1 METYIIYAL
10 ALTLLQLWII
20 PMALNFKNLSWMMSS
35 RDQDL
40 DTSSNLYL
48 QRVNKS
54 TANLYESLPA
64 FLALALLSLVLGVDT
79 SSAACV
85 WLIARVGHL
94 IFYVAGIGLLRTASW
109 LISLGALRSEERRV
123 GKECER

>member
-35 RDQDL
+35 RDEDL

-94 IFYVAGIGLLRTASW
+94 LFYVAGIGLLRTASW
-109 LISLGALRSEERRV
+109 LISLGALIFMA
-123 GKECER
+123 CALI

>member
-35 RDQDL
+35 RDEDL

-48 QRVNKS
+48 QRINKS

-79 SSAACV
+79 SNAACV

-94 IFYVAGIGLLRTASW
+94 VFYVAGIGLLRTASW
-109 LISLGALRSEERRV
+109 LISLGALV
-123 GKECER
+123 CMACALI

>member
-20 PMALNFKNLSWMMSS
+20 PMAVNFKNLSWMMSS

-109 LISLGALRSEERRV
+109 LISLGALV
-123 GKECER
+123 CMACALI